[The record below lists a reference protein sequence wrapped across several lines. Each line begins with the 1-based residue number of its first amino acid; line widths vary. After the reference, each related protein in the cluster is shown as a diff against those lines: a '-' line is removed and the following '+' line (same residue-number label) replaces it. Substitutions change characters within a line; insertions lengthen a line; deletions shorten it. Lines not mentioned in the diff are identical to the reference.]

1 VLDLLHLGLVLLIR
15 LADKQCGRPFGSLPS
30 NTQPN
35 PKGHNSKAYQ
45 PPQSRNE
52 HVNAV
57 FTRSGKSYNPPVN
70 PNDQQN
76 DFETPINFDSYDEDE
91 ESTPQLK
98 TQNPKPVKE
107 TPLPKP
113 YKPKILYPQ
122 RLRKEKMEA
131 QYRKFLDMIRAVRI
145 NVPLIDK
152 LKEVWSTIC
161 YEDKIFQ
168 DFLNTSESSN
178 DKTNVVNAPQE
189 PFVFNQDPGE
199 NSSQRP
205 PHIDHHCCYRCGD
218 SLDGIFCQRCTCE
231 SCGNGAHYGYNCPP
245 KVPTISNP
253 EPCHN
258 QNVDEFPQTLPSSH
272 PTCYS
277 GDGSSF
283 TYDSTPNFV
292 DDSPN
297 VFNPPPQPPTYSCEF
312 CGNDAHYGYDCPP
325 QVPFIYNPEPCYN
338 QDFNFPQN
346 FQCFQQQYICCT
358 RCGGPHETFQCQPM
372 NENYYE
378 PNFCYNSN
386 SFGFDQ
392 FQPSQFIIDH
402 INSMNDNL
410 KAQQVMNDSMSKL
423 RETFQTWLQQ
433 RQEQVVNLDTYTPEP
448 SQCRKIPI
456 YYDDDDDE
464 ESSIPLR
471 DIIISEL
478 PPCIAI
484 TPVLLTEE
492 PVDSLIM
499 EDKHL
504 DTIPETESD
513 ELIKSSVEDL
523 VHTPSESDGISESE
537 CDVPDCDDSQTI
549 NFSTFSNP
557 LFDDSTSSDDESS
570 HEEVIHEI
578 SFKTYS
584 NPLFDLDEEI
594 ISSEFNPIHNED
606 LDSTPKNDRFD
617 TESYLPESLLNRDT
631 LMASSPKI
639 DSPFDEFAGELIT
652 IPPRIVNREHE
663 EYISLMERFLYNNS
677 SPRPLEDFHAIPNT
691 IIESLPTFPIPVED
705 SDSLREE
712 IDIFPG
718 PDDSIPSGIKSDDY
732 DSEDDDNS
740 TSFPE
745 FE

>member
-1 VLDLLHLGLVLLIR
+1 MGNCHDLISSQPLTGNPVDGLYCR
-15 LADKQCGRPFGSLPS
+15 QCAL
-30 NTQPN
+30 
-35 PKGHNSKAYQ
+35 
-45 PPQSRNE
+45 
-52 HVNAV
+52 
-57 FTRSGKSYNPPVN
+57 
-70 PNDQQN
+70 
-76 DFETPINFDSYDEDE
+76 
-91 ESTPQLK
+91 
-98 TQNPKPVKE
+98 
-107 TPLPKP
+107 
-113 YKPKILYPQ
+113 
-122 RLRKEKMEA
+122 LRK
-131 QYRKFLDMIRAVRI
+131 
-145 NVPLIDK
+145 K
-152 LKEVWSTIC
+152 LKEVWSSIC
-161 YEDKIFQ
+161 YEDEIFQ

-178 DKTNVVNAPQE
+178 DETNVVNAPQK
-189 PFVFNQDPGE
+189 PFVFNQDPDE

-205 PHIDHHCCYRCGD
+205 PHIDHHCCYGCGD

-258 QNVDEFPQTLPSSH
+258 QNVDEFPQTLPSFH

-297 VFNPPPQPPTYSCEF
+297 VFNPPPQPQTYSCEF

-358 RCGGPHETFQCQPM
+358 RCGGPHETFQCQQVIFYEPCCENCGGPHETFQCQPM

-402 INSMNDNL
+402 INSMNDHL

-456 YYDDDDDE
+456 CYDDDDDE
-464 ESSIPLR
+464 YSFATQEYLKKFSS
-471 DIIISEL
+471 
-478 PPCIAI
+478 AI
-484 TPVLLTEE
+484 TPDL
-492 PVDSLIM
+492 PKSDSLIM

-504 DTIPETESD
+504 DTIPATESD
-513 ELIKSSVEDL
+513 EVIKSSVEDL

-537 CDVPDCDDSQTI
+537 CDLPVCDDS
-549 NFSTFSNP
+549 SP
-557 LFDDSTSSDDESS
+557 KKDEVLDDIISIPPGNGNDHFNAESS
-570 HEEVIHEI
+570 LI
-578 SFKTYS
+578 
-584 NPLFDLDEEI
+584 
-594 ISSEFNPIHNED
+594 
-606 LDSTPKNDRFD
+606 
-617 TESYLPESLLNRDT
+617 ESVLNRDNVI
-631 LMASSPKI
+631 SSPKI
-639 DSPFDEFAGELIT
+639 DFLLEEFAGELALIAP
-652 IPPRIVNREHE
+652 IPPGIVEADFDPKGDILRSPILLSLIRITLYLNSRLLAIIRKRREVAVPLLMLITLFPSLNHFTLIFMMIRHFLVLLRDQAYENSLIYKERTKKFHDSKIKNRIFNVGDRVLLFNSRLKIFLGKLKTRWSGPFTITKVFPYGTIELSQPDGPNYKVNGHRVK
-663 EYISLMERFLYNNS
+663 YYFRG
-677 SPRPLEDFHAIPNT
+677 D
-691 IIESLPTFPIPVED
+691 LPPKVVHDLHTFPKDE
-705 SDSLREE
+705 
-712 IDIFPG
+712 
-718 PDDSIPSGIKSDDY
+718 
-732 DSEDDDNS
+732 
-740 TSFPE
+740 
-745 FE
+745 